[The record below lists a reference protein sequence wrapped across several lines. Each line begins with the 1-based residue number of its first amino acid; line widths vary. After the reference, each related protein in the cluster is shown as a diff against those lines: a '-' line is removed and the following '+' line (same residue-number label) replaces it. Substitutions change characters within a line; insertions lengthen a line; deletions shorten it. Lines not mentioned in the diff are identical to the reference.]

1 MALNLMIQKS
11 NRKNYWYL
19 SMEALMEQQRYVS
32 TLGFLL
38 YFYQDIECYQL
49 IIREVEVMVKNLL
62 RIYMENV
69 EKQMLLK
76 QYPSLMKLLGKNYVI
91 QLKQPH
97 MEVIYLFYK
106 LYSFLINK
114 LFLKLDSYGGY
125 MSAIL
130 ASRFSENFVCAI
142 LSNPVISMPFNI
154 HITGNNIILFILYS
168 Y

>member
-1 MALNLMIQKS
+1 
-11 NRKNYWYL
+11 
-19 SMEALMEQQRYVS
+19 
-32 TLGFLL
+32 
-38 YFYQDIECYQL
+38 
-49 IIREVEVMVKNLL
+49 
-62 RIYMENV
+62 
-69 EKQMLLK
+69 
-76 QYPSLMKLLGKNYVI
+76 
-91 QLKQPH
+91 